1 MAFTTMLLMLTV
13 GVVLSIAQKQT
24 PVTTDDCSHLTEADD
39 WYSDSNSVTNEQ
51 LRRHYLK
58 HKVS

>member
-13 GVVLSIAQKQT
+13 GVVLSHAQKQT
-24 PVTTDDCSHLTEADD
+24 PVTTDDGSHLTEAGD
-39 WYSDSNSVTNEQ
+39 WYSASNSNTYEL